1 MTKAFNARAVIEASA
16 AVHGETFT
24 CNGCGT
30 PTSRV
35 DMSTYGARCRGCYE
49 SFCRAAF
56 KGRSCYGSKQDK
68 ANMSARDY
76 AAHRLELM
84 QRSGATMNSV
94 QTAFLASLKRAP
106 LGVAA

>member
-16 AVHGETFT
+16 AVHGDTFT

-56 KGRSCYGSKQDK
+56 KGRTFFGDK
-68 ANMSARDY
+68 AAKERMTPRAY
-76 AAHRLELM
+76 AAHRLEMM
-84 QRSGATMNSV
+84 QRSGVTMNSV
-94 QTAFLASLKRAP
+94 QKAFLAALQRGV